1 MFLWDHMGVFERS
14 VREQTGRPR
23 RASYLANVL
32 VVAARV
38 LLLQEELVPHPAPSH
53 SSEQL
58 LSSDGRLLS
67 PSVSRLS
74 PPPAQR
80 QSVQGRAQTEDARD
94 AQ

>member
-14 VREQTGRPR
+14 VSLWL
-23 RASYLANVL
+23 ASYLANVL

-58 LSSDGRLLS
+58 LSSDGCLLS
-67 PSVSRLS
+67 LSISRLC

-80 QSVQGRAQTEDARD
+80 QSIQGRAQTENTYN